1 MRKVVVILLFM
12 LVSFSKAQ
20 TTTLT
25 PIVWQV
31 SVSLINEQCNKGA
44 AGIQI
49 ANTTNSLVITWSNG
63 QSNVTSIADL
73 TAGDYSVK
81 LKEGTQDTTITFKIA
96 KEECPVIISNHFTPN
111 DDNYND
117 TWQISNT
124 ANYPNMEVIVFNKWG
139 QQVHE
144 QKNTYKPWDGTNLGI
159 NVPDGAYY
167 YVFYYDKGNKN
178 KHLKGSITILR

>member
-1 MRKVVVILLFM
+1 MCKGLTIFFSVLVVCL
-12 LVSFSKAQ
+12 KAQ

-31 SVSLINEQCNKGA
+31 SLNLINEQCTKGA

-49 ANTTNSLVITWSNG
+49 GNTTNSLVITWSNG
-63 QSNVTSIADL
+63 QNNVYSINDL
-73 TAGDYSVK
+73 NAGDYSVK
-81 LKEGTQDTTITFKIA
+81 LKEGSQDTTITFKIA

-117 TWQISNT
+117 TWQIANT
-124 ANYPNMEVIVFNKWG
+124 ANYPNLEVIVFNKWG
-139 QQVHE
+139 QQVHQ

-167 YVFYYDKGNKN
+167 YVFYYDKNNTN